1 MLEECLRLLD
11 SGASLEDCLSR
22 YPDAADDL
30 RPFLELRA
38 SLTAATQL
46 DPPAGAYEQG
56 RSRLLSQLEAQ
67 PAARVS
73 TSFWSGIARFFSG
86 DRRWGG
92 GLARAAA
99 GVVAV
104 FVLGL
109 GALGAS
115 AAGGFEPA
123 RDALEPARDVLS
135 RLRIISDDKERDR
148 EAADERPTRR
158 ETDAPPN
165 AEETRERVRDMA
177 TPTACRRLSD
187 RPCADEARP
196 TPTPTPK
203 RDARATETPR
213 KDARATATP
222 VRDAPIRPIDRVAT
236 AERPLDVAPI
246 DPPSDE
252 PVATSPRD
260 GDRSDEPL
268 DDGLT
273 DTRSGEPKATIEP
286 RGGDLT
292 YEEPVSARTPEAPAV
307 DESGEDEERSGPT
320 DALDGGSGDG
330 ERTDQR

>member
-11 SGASLEDCLSR
+11 SGSSLEDCLSR

-67 PAARVS
+67 PATRVS
-73 TSFWSGIARFFSG
+73 TSFWSEIAHFFSG

-92 GLARAAA
+92 GLARAAV

-109 GALGAS
+109 GALGVS

-135 RLRIISDDKERDR
+135 RLRIISDDNETERD
-148 EAADERPTRR
+148 AQDERPTERQ
-158 ETDAPPN
+158 TDAPPN

-187 RPCADEARP
+187 RPCVDAAR
-196 TPTPTPK
+196 PTPTPK
-203 RDARATETPR
+203 RDTRATETPR

-236 AERPLDVAPI
+236 LERPLDVAPI

-252 PVATSPRD
+252 PVATSPLD
-260 GDRSDEPL
+260 GDRSDAPL
-268 DDGLT
+268 DDGST
-273 DTRSGEPKATIEP
+273 DTRSGEADATIEP
-286 RGGDLT
+286 REGDLT
-292 YEEPVSARTPEAPAV
+292 DKEPVSARTPEAPAV
-307 DESGEDEERSGPT
+307 DEGGAEEERSGAT